1 MNFSGK
7 VAFLRDLIVN
17 TLTPLISDS
26 YVLWDL
32 PYYTNIGDILIWEG
46 TENFLKQLSSQC
58 ISKCSYQTFSYK
70 PLPKD
75 TTILLQG
82 GGNFGDLWRVHQE
95 FRLKIVELY
104 PDNKIIIL
112 PQSVHYQDTKILERD
127 AELMGKHSNLTICV
141 RDTKS
146 WDILGSYFYKNNL
159 LLLPDMAFCISQQTL
174 NQYSGK
180 STSKVLYLKRNDIEF
195 CAKNY
200 ESYIIEDL
208 HLVDIRDWPTMEFI
222 YIRFKILGKLINF
235 QQYKLANAFASIFL
249 KTYLIK
255 KGGRF
260 LCRYNKIYTT
270 RLHVAILAILLNKPF
285 VFFDNSYGKNRFF
298 YETWLK
304 DLDNIYFID

>member
-104 PDNKIIIL
+104 PDNK
-112 PQSVHYQDTKILERD
+112 
-127 AELMGKHSNLTICV
+127 
-141 RDTKS
+141 
-146 WDILGSYFYKNNL
+146 
-159 LLLPDMAFCISQQTL
+159 
-174 NQYSGK
+174 
-180 STSKVLYLKRNDIEF
+180 
-195 CAKNY
+195 
-200 ESYIIEDL
+200 
-208 HLVDIRDWPTMEFI
+208 
-222 YIRFKILGKLINF
+222 
-235 QQYKLANAFASIFL
+235 
-249 KTYLIK
+249 
-255 KGGRF
+255 
-260 LCRYNKIYTT
+260 
-270 RLHVAILAILLNKPF
+270 
-285 VFFDNSYGKNRFF
+285 
-298 YETWLK
+298 
-304 DLDNIYFID
+304 

>member
-174 NQYSGK
+174 NQ
-180 STSKVLYLKRNDIEF
+180 I
-195 CAKNY
+195 
-200 ESYIIEDL
+200 
-208 HLVDIRDWPTMEFI
+208 
-222 YIRFKILGKLINF
+222 
-235 QQYKLANAFASIFL
+235 
-249 KTYLIK
+249 
-255 KGGRF
+255 
-260 LCRYNKIYTT
+260 
-270 RLHVAILAILLNKPF
+270 
-285 VFFDNSYGKNRFF
+285 
-298 YETWLK
+298 
-304 DLDNIYFID
+304 